1 MIEYDNRSWT
11 SVLFRLKGSVLPRL
25 FPRIAAIAGLGAGAA
40 VLYGATGF
48 HLSPLAHTLIGAA
61 LGLLLVFRTN
71 ASYDRF
77 WEGRKLLGTIVNR
90 SRDLARQFAT
100 WVDDEDTRQ
109 RLRRRT
115 VAMVALIHQML
126 RRETDLRAL
135 GERLTDDERALLE
148 PLRARQLV
156 VSTWISRALRA
167 LADDGKLAEQRL
179 VAMDQNLTT
188 ILDQLGGAERILKTP
203 VPFAYAQHIRTFVSF
218 FCVTVPFA
226 MVDTMRWY
234 TPLASALLA
243 FALFGIEEI
252 GIEIE
257 DPFGYDDNDLPL
269 DAILDTID
277 KDTLAILTAPAPRDP
292 HG

>member
-25 FPRIAAIAGLGAGAA
+25 FPRIAAIAGVGVGAA
-40 VLYGATGF
+40 LLFEATAF
-48 HLSPLAHTLIGAA
+48 KVSPLAHTLIGAA

-77 WEGRKLLGTIVNR
+77 WEGRKLLGMIVNR
-90 SRDLARQFAT
+90 ARDFTRQVAT
-100 WVDDEDTRQ
+100 YVDDADARAVV
-109 RLRRRT
+109 RRRT
-115 VAMVALIHQML
+115 VAMAALIHQML
-126 RRETDLRAL
+126 RRETDLGAL
-135 GERLTDDERALLE
+135 GDKITADERAALE
-148 PLRARQLV
+148 PLRARQIV
-156 VSTWISRALRA
+156 MATWISARLRG
-167 LADDGKLAEQRL
+167 LADDGKLGEQRL
-179 VAMDQNLTT
+179 YAMDQNLTS
-188 ILDQLGGAERILKTP
+188 IIDQLGGAERIMKTP

-218 FCVTVPFA
+218 FCLTVPFA

-234 TPLASALLA
+234 TPLAAALLA

-277 KDTLAILTAPAPRDP
+277 RDTQTIVTAPTL
-292 HG
+292 

>member
-25 FPRIAAIAGLGAGAA
+25 FPRIAAIALVGVGAA
-40 VLYGATGF
+40 VLFGATGF
-48 HLSPLAHTLIGAA
+48 KVSPLAHTLIGAA

-77 WEGRKLLGTIVNR
+77 WEGRKLLGMIVNR
-90 SRDLARQFAT
+90 SRDLMRQVATYIDDADARAL
-100 WVDDEDTRQ
+100 
-109 RLRRRT
+109 LRRRT
-115 VAMVALIHQML
+115 VAMAAIIHQML
-126 RRETDLRAL
+126 RRETDLGAL
-135 GERLTDDERALLE
+135 GEKITADERAALE
-148 PLRARQLV
+148 PLRARQIV
-156 VSTWISRALRA
+156 MATWISARLRA
-167 LADDGKLAEQRL
+167 LADDGKLGEQRL
-179 VAMDQNLTT
+179 YAMDQNLTA
-188 ILDQLGGAERILKTP
+188 IIDQLGGAERIMKTP

-234 TPLASALLA
+234 TPLAAALLA

-277 KDTLAILTAPAPRDP
+277 RDTQTIVTAPTL
-292 HG
+292 